1 MKGRILKILISL
13 SLIICIG
20 LFGVVMPGCND
31 NELPELPPENQ
42 EPTDNDYVLPD
53 NYEPPN
59 SEVVL
64 EATNSSRSG
73 QKDFIGIFNSYE
85 DLKDA
90 YSRNVSGSLNSFSE
104 NKIREYMNK
113 YSKYMSLVA
122 CAFYRHSDP
131 GQCRIGAIEVE
142 NGKLTMYVTPP
153 NNIVAA
159 TRENTVLLIA
169 GVNKSLLE
177 DVTELTYVRG
187 NKKSN

>member
-1 MKGRILKILISL
+1 MKGRILKIIISL

-20 LFGVVMPGCND
+20 LFGIVMPGCSND
-31 NELPELPPENQ
+31 DP
-42 EPTDNDYVLPD
+42 PD
-53 NYEPPN
+53 NNDEPKN
-59 SEVVL
+59 FEVVL
-64 EATNSSRSG
+64 ETTDASSFG

-104 NKIREYMNK
+104 NKIREYMNR

-159 TRENTVLLIA
+159 TISNTVLLIA
-169 GVNKSLLE
+169 GVKKSLLA
-177 DVTELTYVRG
+177 DVRELTYVRG